1 MSMSSMAHLP
11 CPGVGSDVDDGEEL
25 RLIVRRRGG
34 VVNEQA
40 KGGATSGGR
49 PRVLYSASIDA
60 RLCAGAVRTSQSVM
74 TRSTASV
81 AISIRLAMPRPARS
95 EEHTSELQSPC

>member
-1 MSMSSMAHLP
+1 
-11 CPGVGSDVDDGEEL
+11 VGCDVDNGEEL

-49 PRVLYSASIDA
+49 EGRILLEREKSPCTVIVREV
-60 RLCAGAVRTSQSVM
+60 AGED
-74 TRSTASV
+74 V
-81 AISIRLAMPRPARS
+81 AQVRLAQNEDVVQTFIPRR
-95 EEHTSELQSPC
+95 TD